1 MKPARPRTDPDEVR
15 EKILEVAEEQFRRLG
30 YQKTTVADI
39 ADSLGMS
46 AANVYRFFQS
56 KSAINQCICARLLDG
71 AIELAWRHVRA
82 GGDPAERLEAL
93 LVAMHRHN
101 RETLIQERRMHD
113 MVAAA
118 VSEHWEN
125 VKTYKER
132 LNTIIEGLIRE
143 GVDAGQFAVDDPR
156 VAADCVLGCFGMLL
170 HPVMIE
176 QCIDEDLDAKARQM
190 ARFVVRALRP
200 TAAG

>member
-1 MKPARPRTDPDEVR
+1 MTKAARPRTDPDEVR
-15 EKILEVAEEQFRRLG
+15 EKILEVAEGQFRRIG

-39 ADSLGMS
+39 ADELGMS

-82 GGDPAERLEAL
+82 EGDPAERREAL
-93 LVAMHRHN
+93 L
-101 RETLIQERRMHD
+101 EERRMHD

-143 GVDAGQFAVDDPR
+143 GVDAGVFAADDAR
-156 VAADCVLGCFGMLL
+156 IAADCVLGCFGMLL

-176 QCIDEDLDAKARQM
+176 QCIDDDLDTKARQM
-190 ARFVVRALRP
+190 ARFVVRALKP
-200 TAAG
+200 